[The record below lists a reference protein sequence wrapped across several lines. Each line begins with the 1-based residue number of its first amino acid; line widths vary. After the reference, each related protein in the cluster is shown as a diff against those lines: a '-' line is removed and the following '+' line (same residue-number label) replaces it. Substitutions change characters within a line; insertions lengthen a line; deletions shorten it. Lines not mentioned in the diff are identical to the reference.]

1 MRGYHPRTCV
11 RCGAVMKG
19 TIRRQY
25 CSPKCK
31 VYAYRER
38 KDAARADA
46 FFRAHDLSL
55 APLDLPVADHVPG
68 LLPLRE
74 ATLNDPFIGDDGRHF
89 RIFP

>member
-19 TIRRQY
+19 TIRRKY

-38 KDAARADA
+38 KDAEKVFGKPAKPED
-46 FFRAHDLSL
+46 FEGH
-55 APLDLPVADHVPG
+55 
-68 LLPLRE
+68 E
-74 ATLNDPFIGDDGRHF
+74 ITLNGKVAMIKVNSSFTYPPAGE
-89 RIFP
+89 

>member
-19 TIRRQY
+19 TIRRKY

-38 KDAARADA
+38 KDAAKVLVQSIRVVKPSD
-46 FFRAHDLSL
+46 FRQGVQQIAQEMKMKAVQD
-55 APLDLPVADHVPG
+55 PERVPVA
-68 LLPLRE
+68 E
-74 ATLNDPFIGDDGRHF
+74 E
-89 RIFP
+89 

>member
-11 RCGAVMKG
+11 RCGAVVKG

-38 KDAARADA
+38 RDAERKATSINLNNSEVRSAILASAASYGVPPEHFDA
-46 FFRAHDLSL
+46 ELGR
-55 APLDLPVADHVPG
+55 VPMG
-68 LLPLRE
+68 E
-74 ATLNDPFIGDDGRHF
+74 G
-89 RIFP
+89 